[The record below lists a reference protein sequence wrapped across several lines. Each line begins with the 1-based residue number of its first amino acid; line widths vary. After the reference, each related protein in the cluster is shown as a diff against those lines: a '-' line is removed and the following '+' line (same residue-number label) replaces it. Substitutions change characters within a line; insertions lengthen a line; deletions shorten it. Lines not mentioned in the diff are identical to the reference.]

1 MTRKNR
7 QPKTNGHAGP
17 NGRISGGDDCPPVG
31 ANGGGKAANGH
42 GPASMEGGGISTRN
56 TQAATDDASGAFDA
70 GTAHSS
76 AVCSNHDACAGAAP
90 PPPPRSRGRAAQN
103 ELQVIPLPGP
113 TDFAA
118 MQDGSSYA
126 NAVAARVDLVGL
138 SARLLQS
145 TDEKIAKAELDK
157 VREMKFGKV
166 GTNTTTIEESIT
178 VDWTGVPRPPR

>member
-1 MTRKNR
+1 
-7 QPKTNGHAGP
+7 
-17 NGRISGGDDCPPVG
+17 
-31 ANGGGKAANGH
+31 
-42 GPASMEGGGISTRN
+42 
-56 TQAATDDASGAFDA
+56 
-70 GTAHSS
+70 
-76 AVCSNHDACAGAAP
+76 
-90 PPPPRSRGRAAQN
+90 
-103 ELQVIPLPGP
+103 
-113 TDFAA
+113 